1 MSMNPLGC
9 SPERPALAPF
19 RGDVL
24 TLRPAGEMGRLPR
37 LGGVQRADRKLLPFP
52 VTRDV
57 SSDKHQPFE
66 NQGARPWKLRL
77 ALSVSK
83 EHGVPRSQCP
93 LSSELPKPG
102 EVTALF
108 PGAIYNFQR
117 TPAPVLLCGASEK

>member
-1 MSMNPLGC
+1 MQPREVSLV
-9 SPERPALAPF
+9 RF
-19 RGDVL
+19 WGDVL
-24 TLRPAGEMGRLPR
+24 ILRLAGEMRSLPGP
-37 LGGVQRADRKLLPFP
+37 GGMERADRKLLPFP
-52 VTRDV
+52 DTRDL
-57 SSDKHQPFE
+57 SSDKRQLFA

-117 TPAPVLLCGASEK
+117 TPAPLLLCAASEK